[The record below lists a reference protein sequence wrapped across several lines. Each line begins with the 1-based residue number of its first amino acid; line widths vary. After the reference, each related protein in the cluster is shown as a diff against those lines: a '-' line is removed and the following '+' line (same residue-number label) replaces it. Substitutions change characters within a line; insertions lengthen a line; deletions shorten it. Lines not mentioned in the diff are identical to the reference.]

1 MEIIG
6 LAIGAVSLLI
16 ALYSLWQS
24 RRAQSVAE
32 QTRAQLGQNAAIA
45 DLNQAVGEIQRLKEL
60 HGVGDWSRAVDRY
73 APLRQRIQ
81 AARARLPSLSL
92 DRLERLH
99 AAVTAMSEIEND
111 VRASLA
117 ESGQPQSPDILMRTL
132 NAVQEDLE
140 EIGAALANEYYA
152 GRRD

>member
-6 LAIGAVSLLI
+6 LAIGAASLLI
-16 ALYSLWQS
+16 ALYSLWKS
-24 RRAQSVAE
+24 RRAQSIAE
-32 QTRAQLGQNAAIA
+32 QARAQLGQNAAIA
-45 DLNQAVGEIQRLKEL
+45 DLMLAFGEIQQLKEL

-81 AARARLPSLSL
+81 AARARLPSPS
-92 DRLERLH
+92 RERERLQ
-99 AAVTAMSEIEND
+99 AAVTAMSEIENE

-117 ESGQPQSPDILMRTL
+117 ESGQPKSPDILMRML
-132 NAVQEDLE
+132 NAVQEDLAE
-140 EIGAALANEYYA
+140 VGAALANEYYP

>member
-81 AARARLPSLSL
+81 AARARLPSPSHE
-92 DRLERLH
+92 RSERLQ
-99 AAVTAMSEIEND
+99 AAVTAMSEMENE

-132 NAVQEDLE
+132 NAVQEDME

>member
-1 MEIIG
+1 M
-6 LAIGAVSLLI
+6 
-16 ALYSLWQS
+16 
-24 RRAQSVAE
+24 
-32 QTRAQLGQNAAIA
+32 
-45 DLNQAVGEIQRLKEL
+45 
-60 HGVGDWSRAVDRY
+60 
-73 APLRQRIQ
+73 
-81 AARARLPSLSL
+81 
-92 DRLERLH
+92 ERLH

-111 VRASLA
+111 VGVSLA